1 MSVQSKLHLISDES
15 RQEIDHWLS
24 KYPEDKKRSAVI
36 AALRI
41 IQEQNNGGLDTDI
54 MDAVAEL
61 LGMPAIQVYEVS
73 KFYSMFHI
81 GESGRHKISI
91 CDNISCMLRGGE
103 AIVSHVEKKLGI
115 SRGETTED
123 GKFTLV
129 REEECLAACCGAPMM
144 VVDGHYYEKLTPEK
158 VDEILDGME

>member
-1 MSVQSKLHLISDES
+1 MSAESKLHLISDQS
-15 RQEIDHWLS
+15 REEINQWLV

-41 IQEQNNGGLDTDI
+41 LQEQNNGGLDTDI

-61 LGMPAIQVYEVS
+61 LEMPSIQVYEVA

-91 CDNISCMLRGGE
+91 CDNISCMLRGGDK
-103 AIVSHVEKKLGI
+103 IVAHVEEKLGVT
-115 SRGETTED
+115 RGETTED

-144 VVDGHYYEKLTPEK
+144 VVDGHYYENLTPEK
-158 VDEILDGME
+158 VDEILDGLE